1 MSIETVCSLIEQI
14 PILTIFGVVRSVHG
28 LMVKATANNN
38 VVSVGTQCRIALD
51 GDRKLRAEVVGFEDN
66 QALIMP
72 YGAMEGIR
80 PGARVDFFD
89 SQGEI
94 YPHESWLGRVING
107 LGQPV
112 DEAGLLMPG
121 KIAVPLRQAPPSA
134 HSRQKITERIDV
146 GVKAINTFLTTCKG
160 QRLGIF
166 AGSGVGKSKLLSMLA
181 RYTDCD
187 VCVIGLIGERG
198 REVREFIEDTLG
210 EEGLKKS
217 VLVVATSDESPL
229 MRRRAAY
236 LTMSVAEYFR
246 EQGKSVLCLMDSV
259 TRLAM
264 AQREIG
270 LSALEPPTTKG
281 YTPSVFVELAR
292 VMERAGPGTDQG
304 TITAFFTVLVD
315 GDDHNEPIA
324 DAARGILDGH
334 IVLER
339 AIAERGHYPAIN
351 ILRSISRM
359 VPACHSEDEQALVRH
374 ARQFLSTYE
383 NMADMIRLGA
393 YRSGSNPEVD
403 EAIEYYP
410 HLQSFLGQHHA
421 MRVSLEASFQQLK
434 EVFEHHEE
442 VHKEPVDN

>member
-1 MSIETVCSLIEQI
+1 MSIEAASTLIDKI
-14 PILTIFGVVRSVHG
+14 PIFTIYGVVRSVHG
-28 LMVKATANNN
+28 LMVKASVNSN
-38 VVSVGTQCRIALD
+38 VVSVGTQCQIALD
-51 GDRKLRAEVVGFEDN
+51 DTKKLMAEVVGFEDD

-72 YGAMEGIR
+72 YGSMEGIR
-80 PGARVDFFD
+80 PGAKVSYFA
-89 SQGEI
+89 SQGEVC
-94 YPHESWLGRVING
+94 PHESWLGRVING
-107 LGQPV
+107 LGESV
-112 DEAGLLMPG
+112 DGAGLLMPG
-121 KIAVPLRQAPPSA
+121 KEAVSIRQSPPSA
-134 HSRQKITERIDV
+134 HARQKITQRIDV

-217 VLVVATSDESPL
+217 ILIVATSDESPL

-246 EQGKSVLCLMDSV
+246 DQGKTVLCLMDSV

-270 LSALEPPTTKG
+270 LSAMEPPTTKG
-281 YTPSVFVELAR
+281 YTPSVFVELAK
-292 VMERAGPGTDQG
+292 VMERAGPGVSQG

-339 AIAERGHYPAIN
+339 SIAERGHYPAIN

-359 VPACHSEDEQALVRH
+359 VPACHSDEEQNLVRQ
-374 ARQFLSTYE
+374 ARRLLSTYE
-383 NMADMIRLGA
+383 DMADMIRLGA
-393 YRSGSNPEVD
+393 YRQGSNAEVD
-403 EAIEYYP
+403 EAIFYYP
-410 HLQSFLGQHHA
+410 QLQNFLSQHHA
-421 MRVSLEASFQQLK
+421 QNVSLDESFQHLQ
-434 EVFEHHEE
+434 EVFSNHEE
-442 VHKEPVDN
+442 VHQESFDH

>member
-1 MSIETVCSLIEQI
+1 MSLETICSLIEQI
-14 PILTIFGVVRSVHG
+14 PVLTIFGRVRSVHG
-28 LMVKATANNN
+28 LMIKATANSNI
-38 VVSVGTQCRIALD
+38 VSVGTQCQIAL
-51 GDRKLRAEVVGFEDN
+51 GEDRRPLMAEVVGFEEG

-72 YGAMEGIR
+72 YGTMEGVR

-89 SQGEI
+89 NQGEV
-94 YPHESWLGRVING
+94 YPHESWLGRTING
-107 LGQPV
+107 LGQAV
-112 DEAGLLMPG
+112 DEAGLLMQG
-121 KIAVPLRQAPPSA
+121 AQAMPLRQSPPPA
-134 HSRQKITERIDV
+134 HARQKITDRIDV
-146 GVKAINTFLTTCKG
+146 GVKAINTFLTTCRG

-210 EEGLKKS
+210 SEGLKKS
-217 VLVVATSDESPL
+217 VLIIATSDESPL

-246 EQGKSVLCLMDSV
+246 DHGKSVLCLMDSV

-270 LSALEPPTTKG
+270 LSAMEPPTTKG
-281 YTPSVFVELAR
+281 YTPSVFVELAK
-292 VMERAGPGTDQG
+292 VMERAGPGISTG

-339 AIAERGHYPAIN
+339 SIAERGHYPAIN
-351 ILRSISRM
+351 ILRSISRL
-359 VPACHSEDEQALVRH
+359 VPTCHSDEEQQLVRR
-374 ARQFLSTYE
+374 ARGLLSIYE
-383 NMADMIRLGA
+383 DMADMIRLGA
-393 YRSGSNPEVD
+393 YRRGSNDEVD
-403 EAIEYYP
+403 ESIQYQP
-410 HLQSFLGQHHA
+410 QLQAFLSQHHA
-421 MRVSLEASFQQLK
+421 QKVSIDQSFDQLG
-434 EVFEHHEE
+434 EVFYEE
-442 VHKEPVDN
+442 IHQESESN

>member
-1 MSIETVCSLIEQI
+1 MSLETLCHLIEKI
-14 PILTIFGVVRSVHG
+14 PVLTIYGLVKSVHG
-28 LMVKATANNN
+28 LMIKASANSTL
-38 VVSVGTQCRIALD
+38 VSVGTQCQIEL
-51 GDRKLRAEVVGFEDN
+51 GDKRKLMAEVVGFEN
-66 QALIMP
+66 NEALIMP

-80 PGARVDFFD
+80 PGAKVEFFD
-89 SQGEI
+89 NQGEV
-94 YPHESWLGRVING
+94 YPDESWLGRCING

-112 DEAGLLMPG
+112 DNIGLLKPG
-121 KIAVPLRQAPPSA
+121 SIAVPLRQMPPSA
-134 HSRQKITERIDV
+134 HARQKIHERLDV
-146 GVKAINTFLTTCKG
+146 GIKAINTFLTACKG

-181 RYTDCD
+181 RFTECE

-210 EEGLKKS
+210 PEGLQKS
-217 VLVVATSDESPL
+217 VLVIATSDESPL

-246 EQGKSVLCLMDSV
+246 DQGKSVLCLMDSV

-270 LSALEPPTTKG
+270 LSAMEPPTTKG
-281 YTPSVFVELAR
+281 YTPSVFVELAK
-292 VMERAGPGTDQG
+292 VMERAGPGISTG

-339 AIAERGHYPAIN
+339 SIAERGHYPAIN

-359 VPACHSEDEQALVRH
+359 VPACHSEEEQQLIRQ
-374 ARQFLSTYE
+374 ARRFLSTYE
-383 NMADMIRLGA
+383 DMADMIRLGA
-393 YRSGSNPEVD
+393 YRQGSNADVD
-403 EAIEYYP
+403 EAIAYYP
-410 HLQSFLGQHHA
+410 ALQAFLNQHHSQEV
-421 MRVSLEASFQQLK
+421 RLQESFHQLK
-434 EVFEHHEE
+434 EVITQDEKIH
-442 VHKEPVDN
+442 

>member
-1 MSIETVCSLIEQI
+1 MSIETAVKLISQI
-14 PILTIFGVVRSVHG
+14 PIITIFGVVRSVHG
-28 LMVKATANNN
+28 LMIKVSANSNLI
-38 VVSVGTQCRIALD
+38 SVGTQCQITLND
-51 GDRKLRAEVVGFEDN
+51 QKKLGAEVVGFEDG

-72 YGAMEGIR
+72 YGTMDGIR
-80 PGARVDFFD
+80 PGAQVVFLDN
-89 SQGEI
+89 QGEVF
-94 YPHESWLGRVING
+94 PSESWLGRVING
-107 LGQPV
+107 IGQPI
-112 DEAGLLMPG
+112 DEEGMLAPG
-121 KIAVPLRQAPPSA
+121 HLSVPLRQAPPSA
-134 HSRQKITERIDV
+134 HARQKVSKRIDV
-146 GVKAINTFLTTCKG
+146 GIKAVNTFLTVCKG
-160 QRLGIF
+160 QRMGIF

-246 EQGKSVLCLMDSV
+246 DQGKSVLCLMDSV

-270 LSALEPPTTKG
+270 LSSMEPPTTKG
-281 YTPSVFVELAR
+281 YTPSVFVELAK
-292 VMERAGPGTDQG
+292 VMERAGPGVG
-304 TITAFFTVLVD
+304 AGMITAFFTVLVD

-324 DAARGILDGH
+324 DASRGILDGH

-351 ILRSISRM
+351 ILKSISRM
-359 VPACHSEDEQALVRH
+359 VPGCHLEEEQELIRR
-374 ARQFLSTYE
+374 ARYLLSTYE
-383 NMADMIRLGA
+383 DMADMIRLGA
-393 YRSGSNPEVD
+393 YRSGSNAEVD
-403 EAIEYYP
+403 EAIAYYP
-410 HLQSFLGQHHA
+410 QLQAFLSQHHSEKVSLDQSFELL
-421 MRVSLEASFQQLK
+421 R
-434 EVFEHHEE
+434 EVLTQDEE
-442 VHKEPVDN
+442 VH

>member
-1 MSIETVCSLIEQI
+1 MPLETVSSLIEQI
-14 PILTIFGVVRSVHG
+14 PVLTIFGIVRSVHG
-28 LMVKATANNN
+28 LMIKATANSN
-38 VVSVGTQCRIALD
+38 VVSVGTQCQIVL
-51 GDRKLRAEVVGFEDN
+51 GEDRRPLMAEVVGFEEG

-72 YGAMEGIR
+72 YGAMEGVR

-89 SQGEI
+89 SQGEV
-94 YPHESWLGRVING
+94 YPHESWLGRAING

-112 DEAGLLMPG
+112 DDGGLLMRG
-121 KIAVPLRQAPPSA
+121 SQAVPLRQSPPSA
-134 HSRQKITERIDV
+134 HARQKITDRIDV

-210 EEGLKKS
+210 VEGMKKS
-217 VLVVATSDESPL
+217 VLIIATSDESPL

-246 EQGKSVLCLMDSV
+246 DQGKSVLCLMDSV

-270 LSALEPPTTKG
+270 LSAMEPPTTKG
-281 YTPSVFVELAR
+281 YTPSVFVELAK
-292 VMERAGPGTDQG
+292 VMERAGPGLSTG

-339 AIAERGHYPAIN
+339 SIAERGHYPAIN
-351 ILRSISRM
+351 ILRSISRL
-359 VPACHSEDEQALVRH
+359 VPACHSEEEQQLVRR
-374 ARQFLSTYE
+374 ARGLLSIYE
-383 NMADMIRLGA
+383 DMADMIRLGA
-393 YRSGSNPEVD
+393 YRRGSNEEVD
-403 EAIEYYP
+403 EAIQYQP
-410 HLQSFLGQHHA
+410 QLQAFLNQHHA
-421 MRVSLEASFQQLK
+421 QNVSIDQSFDQLGK
-434 EVFEHHEE
+434 VFYEE
-442 VHKEPVDN
+442 IHQESESH